1 MTSSYGVALL
11 IIKSSR
17 PADDRQ
23 SGRPPLWKAVL
34 QSAHLETA
42 YAKLCDRFV
51 GQHAI
56 GTATV
61 GDDLLLRINL
71 TEAGFKFA

>member
-1 MTSSYGVALL
+1 MVRNVTL
-11 IIKSSR
+11 IARSR
-17 PADDRQ
+17 GRASPHCPLCSGLRTTGGNWQ

-51 GQHAI
+51 GQRA
-56 GTATV
+56 
-61 GDDLLLRINL
+61 LRGARIL
-71 TEAGFKFA
+71 STL